1 MSLSQ
6 SLERAKQF
14 GIWLHERTN
23 DRERPGG
30 IRNRT
35 AESILQQSLDLN
47 DAIIVLLENRL
58 AGPALALARP
68 LFESYVRGFWLLEVA
83 TEREV
88 EQFNNGRCPRM
99 EQLLRAIGNDPTTFG
114 AWIHE
119 TARKNWGSFNGLT
132 HGGCEHVSRRNT
144 HDSVEPN
151 YPESELEA
159 LVNFGI
165 EVRIQ
170 IGTELLSLMNDEI
183 GMQQLCNEAEAL
195 RWSFK
200 P

>member
-6 SLERAKQF
+6 SLGRAKQF

-30 IRNRT
+30 VRNRT
-35 AESILQQSLDLN
+35 AESIFQQSLDCN
-47 DAIIVLLENRL
+47 DGIIILLEHHL
-58 AGPALALARP
+58 PGAAWALARP
-68 LFESYVRGFWLLEVA
+68 LFEGYARGFWLLKFA
-83 TEREV
+83 TDDQIEH
-88 EQFNNGRCPRM
+88 FNNGQGPGM
-99 EQLLRAIGNDPTTFG
+99 DQLLKDISNDPTTGG

-119 TARKNWGSFNGLT
+119 TQRRNRKSFNNLT
-132 HGGCEHVSRRNT
+132 HGGSEHVSRRNT
-144 HDSVEPN
+144 EDAVEPN

-165 EVRIQ
+165 EVRIL
-170 IGTELLSLMNDEI
+170 IGAELLSLMNDEV
-183 GMQQLCNEAEAL
+183 GMQELAKEAETL
-195 RWSFK
+195 RRSFK